1 VPSKP
6 AAATTSTPGRGTAD
20 AEVPAEQDRFH
31 LQNLDAAAGVEA
43 LTKLYTPS
51 PTATPSLHQG
61 PRSIVSQMTLGFAK
75 YDCEKIT
82 YIGNITTDHDAL
94 VVKQDSADQ
103 LHKT

>member
-1 VPSKP
+1 
-6 AAATTSTPGRGTAD
+6 
-20 AEVPAEQDRFH
+20 
-31 LQNLDAAAGVEA
+31 
-43 LTKLYTPS
+43 
-51 PTATPSLHQG
+51 
-61 PRSIVSQMTLGFAK
+61 MTLGFAK